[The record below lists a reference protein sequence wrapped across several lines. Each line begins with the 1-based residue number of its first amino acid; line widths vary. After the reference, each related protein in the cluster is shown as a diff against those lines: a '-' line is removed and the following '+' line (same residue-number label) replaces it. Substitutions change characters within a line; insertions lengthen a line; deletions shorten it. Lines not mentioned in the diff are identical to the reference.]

1 MSLPR
6 LAPIAGAAHH
16 TQALLLTI
24 PEAADWLAANCWP
37 RGCQTSLGLANE
49 VAFDRMAA
57 TRGRGRAGY
66 RCSSRKLTAQ
76 LMRLLRS
83 LRVYWE
89 LGFSAERLSC
99 SFRPYW
105 TRR

>member
-16 TQALLLTI
+16 TQALLLTNA
-24 PEAADWLAANCWP
+24 EAADWLAANCRP
-37 RGCQTSLGLANE
+37 GE
-49 VAFDRMAA
+49 VSHPWDWQMRSRLTAWRLPGAA
-57 TRGRGRAGY
+57 GGQAY